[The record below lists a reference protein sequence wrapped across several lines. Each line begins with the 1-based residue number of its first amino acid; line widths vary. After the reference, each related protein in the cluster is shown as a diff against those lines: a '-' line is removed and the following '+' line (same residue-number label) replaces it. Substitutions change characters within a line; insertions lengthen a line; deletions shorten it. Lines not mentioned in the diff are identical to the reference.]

1 MTILYCHCAYADV
14 VPEATKQA
22 VRAALADADGRV
34 EEVADLCELAAAGDA
49 RLADLAAG
57 NRPLHIVACYDRA
70 VRHLFE
76 FAGTPLPGS
85 ATVHNMRT
93 EAPEAIL
100 ARLGVNEA
108 DVRARRGSGGSS
120 SSAMAHDT
128 PDGDNRVLPHPARKA
143 PAAEQPGE
151 SGPLPFPAKAPDD
164 WIAWYPVIDYD
175 RCVSCGQCAEFC
187 LFGAYDVDS
196 GGRVRVA
203 HPAKCKLNCPACAR
217 VCPKSAIIFPKF
229 PDGGPIAGD
238 EGTLGAGA
246 EAGMQTDLDRLGRGD
261 VYEALR
267 RRAADARAAAQA
279 KAAER
284 ERAAARPE
292 DDSPA

>member
-1 MTILYCHCAYADV
+1 MTILYCHCAYAGV

-22 VRAALADADGRV
+22 VRGALPRADGRV

-49 RLADLAAG
+49 RLADFAAADG
-57 NRPLHIVACYDRA
+57 PLHVVACHPRA
-70 VRHLFE
+70 VRWLFE
-76 FAGTPLPGS
+76 FAGAPLPGA
-85 ATVHNMRT
+85 ATIHNMRT
-93 EAPEAIL
+93 EAAETIL
-100 ARLGVNEA
+100 ARLGV
-108 DVRARRGSGGSS
+108 SGGANTLS
-120 SSAMAHDT
+120 
-128 PDGDNRVLPHPARKA
+128 PGGRG
-143 PAAEQPGE
+143 PGE
-151 SGPLPFPAKAPDD
+151 GDRAVDSQHSPSPPPSPVKGEGDSPFPPKAPDA

-187 LFGAYDVDS
+187 LFGTYAVEAD
-196 GGRVRVA
+196 GRVRVA

-238 EGTLGAGA
+238 EGTLGDGA
-246 EAGMQTDLDRLGRGD
+246 EDGMQTDLDRLGRGD

-267 RRAADARAAAQA
+267 RRAADARAAADA

-284 ERAAARPE
+284 ERAAARRAATRPE
-292 DDSPA
+292 DTSPA